1 VGKAKIPGLRL
12 VFREGG
18 NGIAKSWGDF
28 LKFASKSGRFS
39 LIHFSVSA
47 VTGGRGMKGTG
58 SALSVIGQVTH
69 SQSKSKPIK
78 IEVRVPD
85 QRIRLVN
92 LRVNSQL
99 EENRE
104 EKL

>member
-1 VGKAKIPGLRL
+1 
-12 VFREGG
+12 
-18 NGIAKSWGDF
+18 
-28 LKFASKSGRFS
+28 
-39 LIHFSVSA
+39 
-47 VTGGRGMKGTG
+47 MKGTG
-58 SALSVIGQVTH
+58 SALLVIGQVTH

-78 IEVRVPD
+78 IEVRVPG